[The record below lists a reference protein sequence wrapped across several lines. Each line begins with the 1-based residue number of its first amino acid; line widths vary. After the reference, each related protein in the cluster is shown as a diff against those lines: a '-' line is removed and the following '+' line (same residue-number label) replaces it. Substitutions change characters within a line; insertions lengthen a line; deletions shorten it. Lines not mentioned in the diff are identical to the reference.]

1 MSNGSAHML
10 LLTVRQKN
18 NEELLYNR
26 CMKKKTMIKIKYAL
40 RAQKQLFRHPT
51 MDFMVG
57 SRSVTMYEFIRVG
70 WKAIDAL
77 IKDK

>member
-1 MSNGSAHML
+1 
-10 LLTVRQKN
+10 
-18 NEELLYNR
+18 
-26 CMKKKTMIKIKYAL
+26 MKKKTMIKIKYAL